1 MSIQSATQE
10 DATFYWHHSV
20 EVLCQVEFPPILALS
35 DYSSV
40 IGFQE
45 ALRSD
50 YPNLSKSVSVVD
62 LSEDS
67 DEAPQSFPIWK
78 LQDCDGA
85 WRVSLGCNFVALSSS
100 SDHFEEFFSR
110 LLKVLQA
117 LERTL
122 APARSTW
129 RELRRTSYIS
139 PAANNQLSWHDLI
152 CDELLK
158 PVGLESFNCISGR
171 KSVTLHGK
179 IHIRDDS
186 GGILTIG
193 HGIYDEEAASYIFDL
208 EYENSESISME
219 ASDAIVRQLE
229 SYYDSIIKSFKW
241 CIKDEMIYHLE
252 HQGMRGDTA

>member
-1 MSIQSATQE
+1 MSIQPATQE

-50 YPNLSKSVSVVD
+50 YPNFSKSMSAVD

-67 DEAPQSFPIWK
+67 DEDPQSFPIWR
-78 LQDCDGA
+78 LQDCDSD
-85 WRVSLGCNFVALSSS
+85 WKVSLGCNFVALSSS
-100 SDHFEEFFSR
+100 SDHSEDFFSR

-129 RELRRTSYIS
+129 RELRRISYLS
-139 PAANNQLSWHDLI
+139 PASNSRCSWHHLI
-152 CDELLK
+152 RDELLK
-158 PVGLESFNCISGR
+158 PLDLENFNCISES

-179 IHIRDDS
+179 IHIQDNS
-186 GGILTIG
+186 GGVLTIG
-193 HGIYDEEAASYIFDL
+193 HGMYDEEAASYILDI
-208 EYENSESISME
+208 EYENSEVISME
-219 ASDAIVRQLE
+219 ASDAIVRQIE
-229 SYYDSIIKSFKW
+229 SYYDSILKGFKW
-241 CIKDEMIYHLE
+241 CIKDDMIHHLE
-252 HQGMRGDTA
+252 HHNIEGDNA